1 MILQHFILTR
11 FNILLWR
18 KDKSGSPVRSREW
31 LEHRFSLFERFCLP
45 SLMGQTCG
53 EFVWI
58 VLFDS
63 KTPDVFRDRIE
74 KYKEVCP
81 QLVPV
86 FVAPEN
92 GRNFA
97 EIFRDEVRKRI
108 SAGRVLTT
116 YLDNDDSLHLNFV
129 EDVQRRALGL
139 SDGTVINY
147 NQGFQ
152 FFAEDGYVLQILYPT
167 NHFVS
172 VVEAADSDG
181 LKTIYGYGSHAYIHK
196 IPGVKIEHVADMP
209 MWCEIVHE
217 RNMANDAYF
226 FIGIRMVKDAQLLR
240 RDFGLDETVR
250 SGLGLFLFRFLPRY
264 VRTFFVRVKYF
275 FFGRKW

>member
-1 MILQHFILTR
+1 MTLQHFILTR

-18 KDKSGSPVRSREW
+18 KDKSGAPVRSREW

-74 KYKEVCP
+74 KYMEVCP

-97 EIFRDEVRKRI
+97 GIFRDEVRKRI
-108 SAGRVLTT
+108 SAERVLTT
-116 YLDNDDSLHLNFV
+116 YLDNDDSLHLNCKQPV
-129 EDVQRRALGL
+129 
-139 SDGTVINY
+139 SHVI
-147 NQGFQ
+147 
-152 FFAEDGYVLQILYPT
+152 
-167 NHFVS
+167 
-172 VVEAADSDG
+172 
-181 LKTIYGYGSHAYIHK
+181 
-196 IPGVKIEHVADMP
+196 
-209 MWCEIVHE
+209 
-217 RNMANDAYF
+217 
-226 FIGIRMVKDAQLLR
+226 
-240 RDFGLDETVR
+240 ET
-250 SGLGLFLFRFLPRY
+250 
-264 VRTFFVRVKYF
+264 
-275 FFGRKW
+275 